1 MGERVR
7 KARDEKKFGR
17 VPLFETREP
26 IARFPRFI
34 RVKQIRAGKQ
44 KQESEKEG
52 EESEKEVSRS
62 LVTAATGIVGADSS
76 GTRRGRDLSR

>member
-1 MGERVR
+1 M
-7 KARDEKKFGR
+7 
-17 VPLFETREP
+17 FETREP
-26 IARFPRFI
+26 IARFLRFI